1 MSWPCEIANFT
12 EDKSLL
18 YEKRLLSWFF
28 SLIWFTLAEVELM
41 KWQLLTILLV
51 RWCKFFFFS
60 VYANVYIESLC
71 I

>member
-60 VYANVYIESLC
+60 VYTNVYIESLC